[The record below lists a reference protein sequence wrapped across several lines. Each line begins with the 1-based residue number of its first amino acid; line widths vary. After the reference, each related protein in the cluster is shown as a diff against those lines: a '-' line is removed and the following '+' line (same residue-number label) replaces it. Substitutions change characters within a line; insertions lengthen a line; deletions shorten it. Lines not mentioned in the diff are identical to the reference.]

1 MGAGYTHLNYG
12 ERLAI
17 MDGRRDGLS
26 MRAIAR
32 MLGRDPA
39 TVSRELRRAP
49 WLSVSRYDVC
59 SAHFGAVRRRSRSR
73 TGGRKLRL
81 GSALFDT
88 VAGHVREGWSPLQI
102 AGRLRRME
110 NDDRRR
116 RVCHETIYLALYAL
130 PRGELRRELLA
141 CLRQGRQ
148 ARRPRSRG
156 CDRRSWVPN
165 DLRIAVRPEDIEERQ
180 IPGHWE
186 GDLIKGAF
194 NRSAVGTLVERSS
207 RLVMLAQL
215 DAPDAHATQQGFER
229 LFDQMP
235 HGLRKTMTYDRGT
248 EMTCHVRFSNHCF
261 TEEFDPA
268 CHGQTLLVM
277 DHKRA
282 RAFDRRRYELSRN
295 LPAMVAALPAATV
308 HQTPERRNYLY
319 YVTLAEPTDPDGLYQ
334 MFFTLRKAGRAG
346 PQHLELFVESAYAAA
361 GTVRLKRP
369 NAIRFAVLAWKIHK
383 GEAIRF
389 APR

>member
-12 ERLAI
+12 ERLAL

-26 MRAIAR
+26 MRGIAR

-59 SAHFGAVRRRSRSR
+59 SAHFGAVRRRSRCR
-73 TGGRKLRL
+73 TGGRKLHL

-110 NDDRRR
+110 TDDRRQ

-130 PRGELRRELLA
+130 PRGELRPELLA
-141 CLRQGRQ
+141 CLPQGRQ

-156 CDRRSWVPN
+156 CYRRSWVPN

-215 DAPDAHATQQGFER
+215 DAPD
-229 LFDQMP
+229 
-235 HGLRKTMTYDRGT
+235 
-248 EMTCHVRFSNHCF
+248 
-261 TEEFDPA
+261 
-268 CHGQTLLVM
+268 
-277 DHKRA
+277 
-282 RAFDRRRYELSRN
+282 
-295 LPAMVAALPAATV
+295 
-308 HQTPERRNYLY
+308 
-319 YVTLAEPTDPDGLYQ
+319 
-334 MFFTLRKAGRAG
+334 
-346 PQHLELFVESAYAAA
+346 
-361 GTVRLKRP
+361 
-369 NAIRFAVLAWKIHK
+369 
-383 GEAIRF
+383 
-389 APR
+389 

>member
-1 MGAGYTHLNYG
+1 MGSGYSHLSYG

-17 MDGRRDGLS
+17 MDGRREGLS

-39 TVSRELRRAP
+39 TVSRELRREP
-49 WLSVSRYDVC
+49 WLSVGRYDAC
-59 SAHFGAVRRRSRSR
+59 SAYFGAIRRRSRSR
-73 TGGRKLRL
+73 MGGRKLRL
-81 GSALFDT
+81 GCALFDT

-102 AGRLRRME
+102 AGRLGRME
-110 NDDRRR
+110 ADDRRR

-156 CDRRSWVPN
+156 SDRRSWVPN
-165 DLRIAVRPEDIEERQ
+165 DLRIAARPEDIEERQ

-207 RLVMLAQL
+207 RLVMLARL
-215 DAPDAHATQQGFER
+215 DATDAHAAQQGFER

-235 HGLRKTMTYDRGT
+235 QGLRKTMTYDRGT
-248 EMTCHVRFSNHCF
+248 EMTCHQELTRKTGVKIYFADPHSPWQRGSN
-261 TEEFDPA
+261 ENANGLIREYLPKGID
-268 CHGQTLLVM
+268 
-277 DHKRA
+277 
-282 RAFDRRRYELSRN
+282 LSSYTQDDLDDIAYRLN
-295 LPAMVAALPAATV
+295 SRPRKVLDFR
-308 HQTPERRNYLY
+308 TPREAYNEYLNA
-319 YVTLAEPTDPDGLYQ
+319 TLAAE
-334 MFFTLRKAGRAG
+334 
-346 PQHLELFVESAYAAA
+346 AAVA
-361 GTVRLKRP
+361 LQD
-369 NAIRFAVLAWKIHK
+369 
-383 GEAIRF
+383 
-389 APR
+389 